1 MIEINVCP
9 STLQEGFESFS
20 PAARKLLFDGRDV
33 SHILDFDSPNN
44 DDADNEAYLKNVGRI
59 SLSGVQPKAS
69 LVVNDH
75 HHLVKPDDGERGTY
89 ILKPAPSSYA
99 LLDRKYC
106 PANEH
111 LTMQLASQVYHIETA
126 ANTICF
132 FRDGEAAYLC
142 RRFDIGPKGQK
153 YSQEDF
159 ASLAGLTKA
168 NGGSDYKYCNLS
180 YEECA
185 DIIRKYVK
193 AAPVD
198 ILKFFR
204 IVVFNY
210 LTLNDDAHLKN
221 FSLIN
226 RGDGEYHLAPAYD
239 LINTSLH
246 LSTSRIFALDKGLFK
261 EGMKL
266 TDTKGVDRKDF
277 EVFGQRIGLS
287 DRLIKRE
294 LNFFATEHAL
304 AKELIDRSFL
314 SESLKRNYW
323 LSYNYR
329 RTMLVLGKELGVK

>member
-1 MIEINVCP
+1 MTEINVCP
-9 STLQEGFESFS
+9 STLQEGFTTYS
-20 PAARKLLFDGRDV
+20 PAARRQLFDGKEV
-33 SHILDFDSPNN
+33 SHVLDFDSPNN
-44 DDADNEAYLKNVGRI
+44 DNADKEAYLKNVGRI
-59 SLSGVQPKAS
+59 SLSGVQSKAS
-69 LVVNDH
+69 LVMNGEGR
-75 HHLVKPDDGERGTY
+75 LVKPAEDERGTY

-99 LLDRKYC
+99 LLDRKLC

-126 ANTICF
+126 ANGLCF

-142 RRFDIGPKGQK
+142 RRFDVGPNGQK

-159 ASLAGLTKA
+159 ASLAGLTNA
-168 NGGSDYKYCNLS
+168 NGGSDFKYSNLS

-185 DIIRKYVK
+185 DIIRKYIK
-193 AAPVD
+193 AAPVE

-204 IVVFNY
+204 IIVFNY

-246 LSTSRIFALDKGLFK
+246 LSMPRIFALDKGLFK

-266 TDTKGVDRKDF
+266 SDTKTVGRKDF
-277 EVFGQRIGLS
+277 EEFGRRIGLS
-287 DRLIKRE
+287 ERLTKRE
-294 LNFFATEHAL
+294 LDFFATEQPL
-304 AKELIDRSFL
+304 AKELIGRSFL
-314 SESLKRNYW
+314 SESLKRSYW

-329 RTMLVLGKELGVK
+329 RATLTFAR

>member
-1 MIEINVCP
+1 MMELNVCP
-9 STLQEGFESFS
+9 STLQEGFDTYS
-20 PAARKLLFDGRDV
+20 PTARKLLFDGKEV
-33 SHILDFDSPNN
+33 SHILGFDSPNN
-44 DDADNEAYLKNVGRI
+44 EGADNEAYLKNVARI

-69 LVVNDH
+69 LVVNADNQ
-75 HHLVKPDDGERGTY
+75 LVKPAENERGTY
-89 ILKPAPSSYA
+89 ILKPAPTSYA

-126 ANTICF
+126 VNAVCF

-142 RRFDIGPKGQK
+142 RRFDVGPDGRK

-159 ASLAGLTKA
+159 ASLAGLTSA
-168 NGGSDYKYCNLS
+168 NGGIDYKYRNLS

-185 DIIRKYVK
+185 EIIRKYAK
-193 AAPVD
+193 AVLVE

-246 LSTSRIFALDKGLFK
+246 LSMPRIFALDKGLFK
-261 EGMKL
+261 EAMKP
-266 TDTKGVDRKDF
+266 TDTRTVGRKDF
-277 EVFGQRIGLS
+277 EDFGRRIGLPE
-287 DRLIKRE
+287 RLVKRE
-294 LNFFATEHAL
+294 LDFFATEHL
-304 AKELIDRSFL
+304 MAKELIDHSFL
-314 SESLKRNYW
+314 PDSLQRNYW
-323 LSYNYR
+323 LSYSYR
-329 RTMLVLGKELGVK
+329 RTTLTFA